1 MHLSTERKGHQIF
14 FFFPF
19 QHFSCHYFP
28 RFQFPQRWLCLL
40 TLMVFLSPSLDLSFP
55 SLDSGSHHYQCP
67 EPPNVN
73 FKHLISLFSTL
84 ILCRLQSGS
93 TEQSSSWQKFCV
105 WSFRPEPGP
114 FQRLPSTPQ
123 TGCTADASQAL
134 RGVVKGSGPQGW
146 PQALW
151 QAVLFAQHLHS
162 EASFSLEYL
171 LIWLRWVLVV
181 TCMI

>member
-84 ILCRLQSGS
+84 PPNFLKAPGACH
-93 TEQSSSWQKFCV
+93 SWTTNVLSLKFMNANGKKLSLRNTYLEV
-105 WSFRPEPGP
+105 ANFLSEENDNWS
-114 FQRLPSTPQ
+114 L
-123 TGCTADASQAL
+123 
-134 RGVVKGSGPQGW
+134 
-146 PQALW
+146 
-151 QAVLFAQHLHS
+151 
-162 EASFSLEYL
+162 
-171 LIWLRWVLVV
+171 
-181 TCMI
+181 